1 MTYAKQNIQAAG
13 SACSRLRVTWHGQ
26 KLAHHLRGNLRAR
39 WVFQDSFHDDWRHE
53 TKKLGS
59 RCHYAFAQGVPL
71 RLALSPLGCG
81 FERAKRAHPKSWG
94 EKVRKWESEN
104 WRFRLWVDLFGR
116 IRFPVLAGR
125 VDSNTQ
131 PAFFPALA
139 RLLPAVQPWLV
150 IYRLSID
157 IFWPNVGHHTI
168 HGCIASKYEKNSPT
182 SIFR

>member
-1 MTYAKQNIQAAG
+1 MFWRKCLSFTKLLSMTYAKQNIQAAG

-131 PAFFPALA
+131 QLFSQHWHVSFQQCNPDL
-139 RLLPAVQPWLV
+139 
-150 IYRLSID
+150 LSID
-157 IFWPNVGHHTI
+157 
-168 HGCIASKYEKNSPT
+168 YL
-182 SIFR
+182 